1 MSTSNVI
8 LKNSITALGLFY
20 INNSLR
26 TILCDT
32 RTGIKTIG
40 FFCPQHPNWDQNLQF
55 PPLNQHPASRACFR
69 LYHFDALEKDCLSR
83 ERSLLNMRC
92 IWYGF
97 KPLVRGLSYD
107 HRFAN
112 LTDSR
117 TRKSV
122 WWKKTWLTHSEVRA
136 AVTSNAWRG
145 LANQNQWIVPRYTFT
160 DFKLWLG

>member
-26 TILCDT
+26 TILSDT

-69 LYHFDALEKDCLSR
+69 LHHFDALEKDCMSR
-83 ERSLLNMRC
+83 ERSLLNIRC

-122 WWKKTWLTHSEVRA
+122 WWKKTDWFIQKFGLRWFQMLD
-136 AVTSNAWRG
+136 AV
-145 LANQNQWIVPRYTFT
+145 
-160 DFKLWLG
+160 

>member
-1 MSTSNVI
+1 MSSSNII
-8 LKNSITALGLFY
+8 LKNSVTALGLFY

-26 TILCDT
+26 TILSDI

-69 LYHFDALEKDCLSR
+69 LHHFDALEKG
-83 ERSLLNMRC
+83 LLEWRK
-92 IWYGF
+92 IFVEHALHLIYGF

-122 WWKKTWLTHSEVRA
+122 WWKKTDWLIQKFGLRWFQMLD
-136 AVTSNAWRG
+136 AV
-145 LANQNQWIVPRYTFT
+145 
-160 DFKLWLG
+160 